1 MNKMLVLKAL
11 IISGLTVVLL
21 VALFMVNGVISSRE
35 AYRDEAT
42 QSIAESYA
50 GPQTFV
56 GPVLV
61 EPYSQIVEN
70 TEVQADGKSK
80 VVSST
85 RVANKVTFP
94 TKFVMSGTMA
104 PSERRHGLYKT
115 AVYVLDTRIHASIDV
130 PDAAV
135 DGKVTYKEPYLA
147 VELSDVRGIIGMP
160 TVMVNGA
167 AMPMR
172 QGGAVIGA
180 LEQLTP
186 ESAQADRSSDFMRP
200 VPVAA
205 TASGWQSNLQMRLPG
220 AELGKKA
227 HYDIDITMQ
236 IAGTQKLSIGPVGDL
251 NDISV
256 DSSWASPLFA
266 GRFLPRAP
274 EVGPKG
280 FKATWSLSS
289 LAAATQQQIATGA
302 NDVDAL
308 NVSLLTPIDPYKLS
322 DRATKYGILFVVLTF
337 GGFFLFEIMKQLPI
351 HPVQYL
357 LVGLA
362 LVVFFLLLI
371 SFSEHMAFGR
381 AYVLAS
387 AASIGLL
394 TFYLSY
400 VLRSA
405 SRGVSFGAM
414 LVLLYGAVYGLLISE
429 DNALVLGSLLL
440 FGLLAVV
447 MVITRKVDWYKG
459 AAELMK
465 VKAANERDYVAVAG
479 PPPPPGKA

>member
-1 MNKMLVLKAL
+1 MLVLKAL

-21 VALFMVNGVISSRE
+21 VALFLVNGVISSRE

-80 VVSST
+80 VISST

-94 TKFVMSGTMA
+94 TKFVMTGTMT
-104 PSERRHGLYKT
+104 PSERRHGLYQT

-160 TVMVNGA
+160 AVLVNGRP
-167 AMPMR
+167 MPMR

-186 ESAQADRSSDFMRP
+186 EASQADRYSSAAL

-205 TASGWQSNLQMRLPG
+205 AASGWQSNLQVRLPG

-236 IAGTQKLSIGPVGDL
+236 IAGTQKLTIGPVGDL
-251 NDISV
+251 NDISL

-274 EVGPKG
+274 EVGAKG

-302 NDVDAL
+302 NEVDAL

-322 DRATKYGILFVVLTF
+322 DRATKYGILFVLLTF
-337 GGFFLFEIMKQLPI
+337 GGFFLFEIMRQLPI

-357 LVGLA
+357 LVGLD
-362 LVVFFLLLI
+362 LVIFFLLLI
-371 SFSEHMAFGR
+371 SFSEHMAFAQ
-381 AYVLAS
+381 AYLVAS
-387 AASIGLL
+387 VASIGLL

-400 VLRSA
+400 VLRSFT
-405 SRGVSFGAM
+405 RGLGFGGL
-414 LVLLYGAVYGLLISE
+414 LVLLYAAVYGLLISE

-447 MVITRKVDWYKG
+447 MFITRKVDWYRG
-459 AAELMK
+459 SAELMK
-465 VKAANERDYVAVAG
+465 VKAANEREYVGVA
-479 PPPPPGKA
+479 PPPPVG